1 MPLHPL
7 TQPTRPHTPSHT
19 LTHSHATQSHTQS
32 HAPSPGAGERG
43 GRGTQDAGTH
53 PQVAHLQVTAGSE
66 PERGCRPPRPGAEGG
81 QAAGHRLW
89 GAGLL
94 RSSLRDRRFASRAQ
108 RRAESRRGAAAR
120 RRGGGG
126 GRGRS
131 VEHASAGEHARL
143 RAAHQQRDAAGDE
156 EDQQRGAVP
165 GPDPGPSPK
174 RQTEDSESAKHGG
187 VDLGVHSV
195 VRAPMG
201 HGVVRGRW
209 L

>member
-53 PQVAHLQVTAGSE
+53 TQVTHLHVTAGRE
-66 PERGCRPPRPGAEGG
+66 PWRGRTPRPGAEGG
-81 QAAGHRLW
+81 QAAGHRLRRP
-89 GAGLL
+89 GLL
-94 RSSLRDRRFASRAQ
+94 RGSLRDRRLASRAQ
-108 RRAESRRGAAAR
+108 RRAESRRGGAAR

-126 GRGRS
+126 GRGRCGQ
-131 VEHASAGEHARL
+131 HASAGEHARV

-156 EDQQRGAVP
+156 EDQQRGAAP
-165 GPDPGPSPK
+165 GLAPGPSPK
-174 RQTEDSESAKHGG
+174 RQAEDSESAKQC
-187 VDLGVHSV
+187 
-195 VRAPMG
+195 
-201 HGVVRGRW
+201 
-209 L
+209 